1 MESHWQV
8 EVIGGLRVFQEI
20 PFSNVR
26 CFAKSQDHPCA
37 AMTVAVPLT
46 DLVATIQ
53 EHYENTTPYIIVA
66 DGSSHPR
73 ITHID
78 IRFDPPRHQQ
88 EEGSPRSSLT
98 ASAEAAATAENGSGV
113 TIRTR
118 LGATALRT
126 LSANRK
132 VSILYSCCSG
142 GGGSGAGAKNDAGAT
157 TPQQLLSL
165 IIDGQVEAMAEDG
178 NVTIRPIRAIRHQ
191 ARSL

>member
-1 MESHWQV
+1 M
-8 EVIGGLRVFQEI
+8 LRKRRVK
-20 PFSNVR
+20 NV
-26 CFAKSQDHPCA
+26 SPDQHPCA

-78 IRFDPPRHQQ
+78 IRFDPPLRHQQ
-88 EEGSPRSSLT
+88 EGSSPRSSSLT
-98 ASAEAAATAENGSGV
+98 ASAEAAATAEDGLGV
-113 TIRTR
+113 MIRTR

-132 VSILYSCCSG
+132 VSVLYSCCSG
-142 GGGSGAGAKNDAGAT
+142 GGGAGAGAKNDAGAT
-157 TPQQLLSL
+157 TPLQLLSL
-165 IIDGQVEAMAEDG
+165 IIDGQVETMAEDG

>member
-1 MESHWQV
+1 
-8 EVIGGLRVFQEI
+8 
-20 PFSNVR
+20 
-26 CFAKSQDHPCA
+26 
-37 AMTVAVPLT
+37 MTVAVPLT

-78 IRFDPPRHQQ
+78 IRFDPPRHHQ
-88 EEGSPRSSLT
+88 EGSPRSSLT
-98 ASAEAAATAENGSGV
+98 AAEKSEDGAGV

-132 VSILYSCCSG
+132 VSILYSCGSG
-142 GGGSGAGAKNDAGAT
+142 GGGGGAAKNDAGAT
-157 TPQQLLSL
+157 TPLQLLSL
-165 IIDGQVEAMAEDG
+165 IIDGQVETMADDG